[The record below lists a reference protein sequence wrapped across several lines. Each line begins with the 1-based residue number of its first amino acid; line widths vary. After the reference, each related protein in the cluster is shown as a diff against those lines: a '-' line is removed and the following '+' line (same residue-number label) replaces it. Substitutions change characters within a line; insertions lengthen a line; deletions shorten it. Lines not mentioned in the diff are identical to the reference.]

1 MRIRDPVRTPEPFA
15 SGLKCGRWREGP
27 EIRDILAAFST
38 PRANRKRAFA
48 KRCSPHPC
56 KTGRGG
62 FLFSVVKGERRL
74 LTALHKKRTLA
85 TLVNSF
91 VDQTDALQHARSGQK
106 RAHAT
111 HIMQRA

>member
-1 MRIRDPVRTPEPFA
+1 MHTPEPFV

-48 KRCSPHPC
+48 KRCSPLPANRGEGISFQRC
-56 KTGRGG
+56 KRGT
-62 FLFSVVKGERRL
+62 SITNR
-74 LTALHKKRTLA
+74 TTQKRTLA